1 MKVPITDKHT
11 YATIITIDFINVV
24 YQEVGHISK
33 WDSFA
38 IFANFCQP

>member
-1 MKVPITDKHT
+1 MVVIKTFDVEIGVPTT
-11 YATIITIDFINVV
+11 TNVV